1 MKKTLK
7 KAKGITLVAL
17 VITIIIL
24 LILAGISISAL
35 TNTGIFQKAKDA
47 KVKSEEVE
55 LKQNETLDS
64 YESELD
70 KYLPKKG
77 DFASKVKVGDYV
89 DYKPDAVDNTE
100 LTTLKDNLTKY
111 SSEEDSITNSNITSE
126 KLYWRVLDINETT
139 GEVRLISSRPI
150 KSTGVRLYG
159 YNGYNNCVKLID
171 DVCSTLYNNKTL
183 ASKVENVKI
192 EDIQDKMV
200 EKDYSKLDA
209 EYGKTYGK
217 TYEPTKR
224 YYPSIFAQEKGQEVN
239 EKLGKELDLSEQKS
253 YIEPTDKL
261 EASSLKTKITAWLKY
276 NYESDEMIEWTTA
289 DFNNP
294 TYYELFINSGNNPL
308 TYVMSSRCV
317 DASSDVAYFCVRFVQ
332 SGIVAVRD
340 LCASDG
346 TASDYASPFPLR
358 PVITLKSNVQLNVI
372 DQPKDEDTTGGDEIY
387 N

>member
-1 MKKTLK
+1 MKKTFK
-7 KAKGITLVAL
+7 NSKGITLVAL

-35 TNTGIFQKAKDA
+35 TNTGIFQRAKDA
-47 KVKSEEVE
+47 KAKSEEAE

-64 YESELD
+64 YENELD

-77 DFASKVKVGDYV
+77 DLASKVKIGDYV
-89 DYKPDAVDNTE
+89 DYEPDAVDNTE
-100 LTTLKDNLTKY
+100 LTTLKNNLTKY
-111 SSEEDSITNSNITSE
+111 SGKSDSTINSNITSE

-139 GEVRLISSRPI
+139 GEVRLISSRPT
-150 KSTGVRLYG
+150 KSTGVELYG

-171 DVCSTLYNNKTL
+171 DACSTLYNNKTL

-200 EKDYSKLDA
+200 EKDYSKLYS
-209 EYGKTYGK
+209 EYGKTYEL
-217 TYEPTKR
+217 TNR
-224 YYPSIFAQEKGQEVN
+224 YYPSILTQEKEQEVN
-239 EKLGKELDLSEQKS
+239 EKVGTELELSEQKS

-261 EASSLKTKITAWLKY
+261 EASSLKTKTTGWIKY
-276 NYESDEMIEWTTA
+276 NYESEEMIEWTTA

-294 TYYELFINSGNNPL
+294 TYYELFIISGNNPL

-317 DASSDVAYFCVRFVQ
+317 LAHSDIAYFSVCRVG
-332 SGIVAVRD
+332 SGSVIAD
-340 LCASDG
+340 CLCLSN
-346 TASDYASPFPLR
+346 DYERAYAYPLR

-372 DQPKDEDTTGGDEIY
+372 DPPKDENTTTDK

>member
-1 MKKTLK
+1 MKKTFK
-7 KAKGITLVAL
+7 NSKGITLVAL

-35 TNTGIFQKAKDA
+35 TNTGIFQRAKDA
-47 KVKSEEVE
+47 KAKSEEAE

-64 YESELD
+64 YENELD

-77 DFASKVKVGDYV
+77 DLASKVKIGDYV
-89 DYKPDAVDNTE
+89 DYEPDAVDNTE
-100 LTTLKDNLTKY
+100 LTTLKNNLTKY
-111 SSEEDSITNSNITSE
+111 SGKSDSTINSNITSE

-139 GEVRLISSRPI
+139 GEVRLISSRPTE
-150 KSTGVRLYG
+150 STGVELYG

-171 DVCSTLYNNKTL
+171 DACSTLYNNKTL

-200 EKDYSKLDA
+200 EKDYSKLCS
-209 EYGKTYGK
+209 EYGKTYEL
-217 TYEPTKR
+217 TNR
-224 YYPSIFAQEKGQEVN
+224 YYPSILTQEKEQEVN
-239 EKLGKELDLSEQKS
+239 EKVGTELELSEQKS

-261 EASSLKTKITAWLKY
+261 EASSLKTKTTGWIKY
-276 NYESDEMIEWTTA
+276 NYESKKMIEWTTA

-294 TYYELFINSGNNPL
+294 KYYELFINIG

-317 DASSDVAYFCVRFVQ
+317 GANSDLAGFAVRFVNYI
-332 SGIVAVRD
+332 GVNAFG
-340 LCASDG
+340 LCDSDG
-346 TASDYASPFPLR
+346 DENGRLCPVR

-372 DQPKDEDTTGGDEIY
+372 DPPKDENTPTDK